1 MQFALGLLIF
11 LPFLTV
17 IISIH
22 ELAHF
27 GVARHYGMK
36 VTEYFIG
43 FGPRI
48 WSTRR
53 GELEWG
59 VKALP
64 IGGYVKIAG
73 MNPYE
78 EVAPEDVDR
87 TYGAKPAYQR
97 ALTIFAGPGSHF
109 IVAAL
114 LFSLTFFFFGDFRS
128 TVPVVGSVE
137 ATLNGSSSPAADA
150 GMRPGDVIVRVGDV
164 RNPTQDQMRE
174 LVTGAV
180 TDHPNSPIAIVV
192 QRDGQVIQLEIVPE
206 LDTVEG
212 VTMGRVG
219 IVLGTERIG
228 LVPSVVAGVK
238 EVGFAIEESIG
249 QVGRVFGPQGIGRIV
264 TLLTSDAPRD
274 QQDATSVVGIS
285 QQVGATSS
293 RGDWGT
299 VLYFFAFVTVFIGLI
314 NLVPLPPFD
323 GGHLAVVA
331 YEKVMHRT
339 VDMRK
344 LIPVSAAVIA
354 FFVIFVSATMFLDV
368 AKPIPTP

>member
-78 EVAPEDVDR
+78 EIAPEDVGR
-87 TYGAKPAYQR
+87 TYGSKPAYQR

-109 IVAAL
+109 VVAAI
-114 LFSLTFFFFGDFRS
+114 LFSLTFVFFGDFRS

-150 GMRPGDVIVRVGDV
+150 GMLPGDVIVGIGDV

-174 LVTGAV
+174 LVTAAVEDRPGA
-180 TDHPNSPIAIVV
+180 PIVV
-192 QRDGQVIQLEIVPE
+192 TVERDGREVGLELVPE

-228 LVPSVVAGVK
+228 IVPSIVAGVK

>member
-78 EVAPEDVDR
+78 AVAPEDEDR

-109 IVAAL
+109 VVAAI

-137 ATLNGSSSPAADA
+137 STLNGSSSPARDA
-150 GMRPGDVIVRVGDV
+150 GMQPGDVIVGIGDV
-164 RNPTQDQMRE
+164 RNPTQDQMRD
-174 LVTGAV
+174 LVTASV
-180 TDHPNSPIAIVV
+180 KEHPGDPLLITVE
-192 QRDGQVIQLEIVPE
+192 RDGQEVRLEIVPE
-206 LDTVEG
+206 LDRVEG

-354 FFVIFVSATMFLDV
+354 FFVIFVSATMFLDF

>member
-1 MQFALGLLIF
+1 MQ
-11 LPFLTV
+11 
-17 IISIH
+17 
-22 ELAHF
+22 
-27 GVARHYGMK
+27 
-36 VTEYFIG
+36 
-43 FGPRI
+43 
-48 WSTRR
+48 
-53 GELEWG
+53 
-59 VKALP
+59 
-64 IGGYVKIAG
+64 
-73 MNPYE
+73 
-78 EVAPEDVDR
+78 
-87 TYGAKPAYQR
+87 
-97 ALTIFAGPGSHF
+97 
-109 IVAAL
+109 
-114 LFSLTFFFFGDFRS
+114 
-128 TVPVVGSVE
+128 
-137 ATLNGSSSPAADA
+137 
-150 GMRPGDVIVRVGDV
+150 PGDVIVGIGDV
-164 RNPTQDQMRE
+164 RDPTQEQMRD
-174 LVTGAV
+174 LVTAAVKNDPGSPVAV
-180 TDHPNSPIAIVV
+180 TVE
-192 QRDGQVIQLEIVPE
+192 RDGQEIVLEIVPE
-206 LDTVEG
+206 LDTIEG
-212 VTMGRVG
+212 VKMGRVG

-331 YEKVMHRT
+331 YEKVMHRA

-354 FFVIFVSATMFLDV
+354 FFVIFVSATMFLDF

>member
-59 VKALP
+59 VKGLP

-180 TDHPNSPIAIVV
+180 TDHPNSPIAVVV

>member
-59 VKALP
+59 VKGLP

-180 TDHPNSPIAIVV
+180 TDHPNSPIAVV
-192 QRDGQVIQLEIVPE
+192 LQRDGQVIQLEIVPE

>member
-78 EVAPEDVDR
+78 EIAPEDVNR

-109 IVAAL
+109 VVAAI

-128 TVPVVGSVE
+128 TVPVVGRVE
-137 ATLNGSSSPAADA
+137 PSLNGSTSPAADA
-150 GMRPGDVIVRVGDV
+150 GMQPGDVIVGVGDV
-164 RNPTQDQMRE
+164 RDPTQEQMRD
-174 LVTGAV
+174 LVTAAV
-180 TDHPNSPIAIVV
+180 KNDPGSPIAVTV
-192 QRDGQVIQLEIVPE
+192 ERDGQEILLEIVPE
-206 LDTVEG
+206 LDTIEG
-212 VTMGRVG
+212 VKMGRVG

-331 YEKVMHRT
+331 YEKVMHRA

-354 FFVIFVSATMFLDV
+354 FFVIFVSATMFLDF

>member
-27 GVARHYGMK
+27 GAARHYGMK
-36 VTEYFIG
+36 VTEYFVG

-78 EVAPEDVDR
+78 TVAPEDADR

-109 IVAAL
+109 VVAAI
-114 LFSLTFFFFGDFRS
+114 LFSITFFFFGDFRS

-137 ATLNGSSSPAADA
+137 SSMNGSSSPAADA
-150 GMRPGDVIVRVGDV
+150 GMKAGDVIVGIGDV
-164 RNPTQDQMRE
+164 RNPTQDQMRDI
-174 LVTGAV
+174 VTAAV
-180 TDHPNSPIAIVV
+180 RHDPGTPLAITVE
-192 QRDGQVIQLEIVPE
+192 RDGQEIDLEMVPE
-206 LDTVEG
+206 LDTVGG

-238 EVGFAIEESIG
+238 EVGFAIAESVG
-249 QVGRVFGPQGIGRIV
+249 QVGRVFGPQGVGRIV
-264 TLLTSDAPRD
+264 TLLTSDAPRSNS
-274 QQDATSVVGIS
+274 DATSVVGIS

-293 RGDWGT
+293 NGDWGT
-299 VLYFFAFVTVFIGLI
+299 ILYFFAFVTVFIGLI
-314 NLVPLPPFD
+314 NLLPLPPFD

-331 YEKVMHRT
+331 YEKVMHRS

-368 AKPIPTP
+368 MKPIPTP

>member
-78 EVAPEDVDR
+78 EIAPEDVDR

-109 IVAAL
+109 VVAAI

-128 TVPVVGSVE
+128 TVPVVGRVE
-137 ATLNGSSSPAADA
+137 PSLNGSTSPAADA
-150 GMRPGDVIVRVGDV
+150 GMQPGDVIVGIGDV
-164 RNPTQDQMRE
+164 RDPTQEQMRD
-174 LVTGAV
+174 LVTAAV
-180 TDHPNSPIAIVV
+180 KNDPGSPIAVTV
-192 QRDGQVIQLEIVPE
+192 ERDGQEIVLEIVPE
-206 LDTVEG
+206 LDTIEG
-212 VTMGRVG
+212 VKMGRVG

-331 YEKVMHRT
+331 YEKVMHRA

-354 FFVIFVSATMFLDV
+354 FFVIFVSATMFLDF

>member
-1 MQFALGLLIF
+1 MNFALGLLIF

-22 ELAHF
+22 ELGHF
-27 GVARHYGMK
+27 MVARHYGMK
-36 VTEYFIG
+36 VNEYFIG

-48 WSTRR
+48 WSTRK

-64 IGGYVKIAG
+64 LGGYVKIAG

-78 EVAPEDVDR
+78 PVAPEDESR

-109 IVAAL
+109 VVAAI
-114 LFSLTFFFFGDFRS
+114 LFAMTFYFFGDFRS

-137 ATLNGSSSPAADA
+137 SSLNGSSSPASEA
-150 GMRPGDVIVRVGDV
+150 GLLPGDVIVAVGDIQD
-164 RNPTQDQMRE
+164 PTQEQLRD
-174 LVTGAV
+174 VITTGA
-180 TDHPNSPIAIVV
+180 TDRPGQPIAFVV
-192 QRDGQVIQLEIVPE
+192 VRDGERVPLQMVPE
-206 LDTVEG
+206 LATVDG
-212 VTMGRVG
+212 QKIGRVG
-219 IVLGTERIG
+219 IVLGLEHIG
-228 LVPSVVAGVK
+228 LVGSIVAGVK
-238 EVGFAIEESIG
+238 EVGFAIQETFAQI
-249 QVGRVFGPQGIGRIV
+249 GRVFGPQGIGRIF
-264 TLLTSDAPRD
+264 TLLTTDANRNTS
-274 QQDATSVVGIS
+274 DATSVVGIS

-293 RGDWGT
+293 SGDWGT
-299 VLYFFAFVTVFIGLI
+299 VLYFFAFITVFIGLI

-323 GGHLAVVA
+323 GGHLAVVG
-331 YEKVMHRT
+331 YEKLTRHT

-344 LIPVSAAVIA
+344 LIPVSAVVIA
-354 FFVIFVSATMFLDV
+354 FFVLFVSATMFLDF

>member
-78 EVAPEDVDR
+78 EIAPEDVDR

-109 IVAAL
+109 VVAAI
-114 LFSLTFFFFGDFRS
+114 LFSLTFFFFGNFRS
-128 TVPVVGSVE
+128 TVPVVGRVE
-137 ATLNGSSSPAADA
+137 PSLNGSTSPAADA
-150 GMRPGDVIVRVGDV
+150 GMQPGDVIVGIGDV
-164 RNPTQDQMRE
+164 RDPTQEQMRD
-174 LVTGAV
+174 LVTAAVKNDPGSPVAV
-180 TDHPNSPIAIVV
+180 TVE
-192 QRDGQVIQLEIVPE
+192 RDGQEIVLEIVPE
-206 LDTVEG
+206 LDTIEG
-212 VTMGRVG
+212 VKMGRVG

-331 YEKVMHRT
+331 YEKVMHRA

-354 FFVIFVSATMFLDV
+354 FFVIFVSATMFLDF

>member
-78 EVAPEDVDR
+78 EIAPEDVNR

-109 IVAAL
+109 VVAAI

-128 TVPVVGSVE
+128 TVPVVGRVE
-137 ATLNGSSSPAADA
+137 PSLNGSTSPAADA
-150 GMRPGDVIVRVGDV
+150 GMQPGDVIVGVGDV
-164 RNPTQDQMRE
+164 RDPTQEQMRD
-174 LVTGAV
+174 LVTAAV
-180 TDHPNSPIAIVV
+180 KNDPGSPIAVTV
-192 QRDGQVIQLEIVPE
+192 ERDGQEILLEIVPE
-206 LDTVEG
+206 LDTIEG
-212 VTMGRVG
+212 VKMGRVG

-299 VLYFFAFVTVFIGLI
+299 ILYFFAFVTVFIGLI

-331 YEKVMHRT
+331 YEKVMHRA

-354 FFVIFVSATMFLDV
+354 FFVIFVSATMFLDF

>member
-78 EVAPEDVDR
+78 EIAPEDVDR

-109 IVAAL
+109 VVAAI

-128 TVPVVGSVE
+128 TVPVVGRVE
-137 ATLNGSSSPAADA
+137 PSLNGSTSPAADA
-150 GMRPGDVIVRVGDV
+150 GMQPGDVIVGIGDV
-164 RNPTQDQMRE
+164 RDPTQEQMRD
-174 LVTGAV
+174 LVTAAVKNDPGSPVAV
-180 TDHPNSPIAIVV
+180 TVE
-192 QRDGQVIQLEIVPE
+192 RDGQEIVLEIVPE
-206 LDTVEG
+206 LDTIEG
-212 VTMGRVG
+212 VKMGRVG

-331 YEKVMHRT
+331 YEKVMHRA

-354 FFVIFVSATMFLDV
+354 FFVIFVSATMFLDF

>member
-1 MQFALGLLIF
+1 MDSALGLLIF
-11 LPFLTV
+11 LPFLTA

-27 GVARHYGMK
+27 KVARHYGMK

-59 VKALP
+59 VKGLP

-78 EVAPEDVDR
+78 VVPPEDVPR

-109 IVAAL
+109 VVAAI
-114 LFSLTFFFFGDFRS
+114 LFSITFLFFGDFRS
-128 TVPVVGSVE
+128 TLPVVGTVE
-137 ATLNGSSSPAADA
+137 GSLNGSSSPAQDA
-150 GMRPGDVIVRVGDV
+150 GMRPGDVVVAIDGVQ
-164 RNPTQDQMRE
+164 NPTQDQMRT
-174 LVTGAV
+174 LVTSAAE
-180 TDHPNSPIAIVV
+180 DHPGEPMVITVE
-192 QRDGQVIQLEIVPE
+192 RDGRELRLTMTPE
-206 LDTVEG
+206 LDTVDGERI
-212 VTMGRVG
+212 GRVG

-228 LVPSVVAGVK
+228 MVPSIVAGVE
-238 EVGFAIEESIG
+238 EVGFAVKESVA
-249 QVGRVFGPQGIGRIV
+249 QVGRVFGPEGIGRIV
-264 TLLTSDAPRD
+264 TLLMSDEERDPR
-274 QQDATSVVGIS
+274 DATSVVGIS

-293 RGDWGT
+293 TGDWGAI
-299 VLYFFAFVTVFIGLI
+299 LYFFAFVTVFIGLI
-314 NLVPLPPFD
+314 NLLPLPPFD

-331 YEKVMHRT
+331 YEKLRGKT

-344 LIPVSAAVIA
+344 LIPVSAAVIS
-354 FFVIFVSATMFLDV
+354 FFVIFVGATVFLDFT
-368 AKPIPTP
+368 KPIPIP

>member
-109 IVAAL
+109 VVAAI
-114 LFSLTFFFFGDFRS
+114 LFSLTFLFFGDFRS
-128 TVPVVGSVE
+128 TVPVVGRVE
-137 ATLNGSSSPAADA
+137 PSLNGSTSPAADA
-150 GMRPGDVIVRVGDV
+150 GMQPGDVIVGIGDV
-164 RNPTQDQMRE
+164 RDPTQEQMRD
-174 LVTGAV
+174 LVTAAV
-180 TDHPNSPIAIVV
+180 RNDPGSPIAVTV
-192 QRDGQVIQLEIVPE
+192 ERDGQEIVLEIVPE
-206 LDTVEG
+206 LDTIEG
-212 VTMGRVG
+212 VKMGRVG

-331 YEKVMHRT
+331 YEKVMHRA

-354 FFVIFVSATMFLDV
+354 FFVIFVSATMFLDF

>member
-1 MQFALGLLIF
+1 MQLALGLLIF

-27 GVARHYGMK
+27 AVARHYGMK

-59 VKALP
+59 VKCLP

-78 EVAPEDVDR
+78 DIPPEERSR

-109 IVAAL
+109 VVAAI
-114 LFSLTFFFFGDFRS
+114 LFSLAFFFFGNFRS

-137 ATLNGSSSPAADA
+137 ASLNGSSSPASDA
-150 GMRPGDVIVRVGDV
+150 GMLPGDVVVGIGDV
-164 RNPTQDQMRE
+164 RNPTQQQMRDLATTAARE
-174 LVTGAV
+174 APGQPL
-180 TDHPNSPIAIVV
+180 AITVE
-192 QRDGQVIQLEIVPE
+192 RDGREVTLEMVPE
-206 LDTVEG
+206 LDTVGG
-212 VTMGRVG
+212 VEMGRVG

-228 LVPSVVAGVK
+228 LVPSAVAGVK
-238 EVGFAIEESIG
+238 EVGFAIQESVS

-264 TLLTSDAPRD
+264 TLLTSDEQRTPD
-274 QQDATSVVGIS
+274 DATSVVGIS
-285 QQVGATSS
+285 QQVGATSTT
-293 RGDWGT
+293 GDWGT
-299 VLYFFAFVTVFIGLI
+299 ILYFFGFVTVFIGLI

-323 GGHLAVVA
+323 GGHLAVVG
-331 YEKVMHRT
+331 YEKIRGKT

-354 FFVIFVSATMFLDV
+354 FFVIFVGATMFLDF

>member
-43 FGPRI
+43 FGPRL

-78 EVAPEDVDR
+78 EVAPEDVGR

-109 IVAAL
+109 VVAAL

-150 GMRPGDVIVRVGDV
+150 GMRPGDVIVGVGDV

-174 LVTGAV
+174 LVTSAV
-180 TDHPNSPIAIVV
+180 ADHPGSPIAVTV
-192 QRDGQVIQLEIVPE
+192 QRDGQEIELEIVPE

-212 VTMGRVG
+212 VKMGRVG

-331 YEKVMHRT
+331 YEKVMHRA

>member
-1 MQFALGLLIF
+1 
-11 LPFLTV
+11 
-17 IISIH
+17 
-22 ELAHF
+22 
-27 GVARHYGMK
+27 
-36 VTEYFIG
+36 
-43 FGPRI
+43 
-48 WSTRR
+48 
-53 GELEWG
+53 
-59 VKALP
+59 
-64 IGGYVKIAG
+64 
-73 MNPYE
+73 
-78 EVAPEDVDR
+78 
-87 TYGAKPAYQR
+87 
-97 ALTIFAGPGSHF
+97 
-109 IVAAL
+109 
-114 LFSLTFFFFGDFRS
+114 
-128 TVPVVGSVE
+128 VPVVGRVE
-137 ATLNGSSSPAADA
+137 PSLNGSTSPAADA
-150 GMRPGDVIVRVGDV
+150 GMQPGDVIVGIGDV
-164 RNPTQDQMRE
+164 RDPTQEQMRD
-174 LVTGAV
+174 LVTAAVKNDPGSHIAV
-180 TDHPNSPIAIVV
+180 TVE
-192 QRDGQVIQLEIVPE
+192 RDGQEIVLEIVPE
-206 LDTVEG
+206 LDTIEG
-212 VTMGRVG
+212 VKMGRVG

-331 YEKVMHRT
+331 YEKVMHRA

-354 FFVIFVSATMFLDV
+354 FFVIFVSATMFLDF

>member
-27 GVARHYGMK
+27 GAARHYGMK
-36 VTEYFIG
+36 VTEYFVG

-78 EVAPEDVDR
+78 TVAPEDADR

-109 IVAAL
+109 VVAAI
-114 LFSLTFFFFGDFRS
+114 LFSITFFFFGDFRS

-137 ATLNGSSSPAADA
+137 SSMNGSSSPAADA
-150 GMRPGDVIVRVGDV
+150 GMKAGDVIVGIGDV
-164 RNPTQDQMRE
+164 RNPTQDQMRDI
-174 LVTGAV
+174 VTAAV
-180 TDHPNSPIAIVV
+180 RHDPGTPLAITVE
-192 QRDGQVIQLEIVPE
+192 RDGQEIDLEMVPE
-206 LDTVEG
+206 LDTVGG

-228 LVPSVVAGVK
+228 LVPSVIAGVK
-238 EVGFAIEESIG
+238 EVGFAIGESVG
-249 QVGRVFGPQGIGRIV
+249 QVGRVFGPQGVGRIV
-264 TLLTSDAPRD
+264 TLLTSDAPRSNS
-274 QQDATSVVGIS
+274 DATSVVGIS

-293 RGDWGT
+293 NGDWGT
-299 VLYFFAFVTVFIGLI
+299 ILYFFAFVTVFIGLI
-314 NLVPLPPFD
+314 NLLPLPPFD

-331 YEKVMHRT
+331 YEKVMHRS

-368 AKPIPTP
+368 MKPIPTP